1 MEIKIN
7 KRKTD
12 ICFKKSKLNEINKY
26 GSPILKWV
34 RESY

>member
-7 KRKTD
+7 KRKTMT
-12 ICFKKSKLNEINKY
+12 FKKSKLNEVNKY